1 MGTVKKVS
9 NRWML
14 MSEAWNLNEIA
25 HRVGDALTALTLLKF
40 SKMRGLAIDE
50 EEEKLRERVL
60 AVKPVLQNLLSEI
73 KNTIKS
79 RYGPPPLLRALQ
91 EEYGYADLRRVEE
104 KLKKV
109 LNALERIWKGSYR
122 GEDFEEIERLL
133 ECIAY
138 EASSRSQELVAR
150 AGRY

>member
-1 MGTVKKVS
+1 MS